1 MEEVEGKSK
10 WYRMVKGEVGL
21 EEYRSGGS
29 GRGKTSVSGSAGL
42 FEGKKQWKMCADD
55 RCMLC
60 NSGETGC
67 ETRCEEFKWEKQQL
81 LQKIGRMEGTHGWM
95 SMEGWRMRERWHYC

>member
-29 GRGKTSVSGSAGL
+29 GRGKISVSGSAGL
-42 FEGKKQWKMCADD
+42 FEGKK
-55 RCMLC
+55 
-60 NSGETGC
+60 
-67 ETRCEEFKWEKQQL
+67 
-81 LQKIGRMEGTHGWM
+81 
-95 SMEGWRMRERWHYC
+95 

>member
-42 FEGKKQWKMCADD
+42 FEGKKQCKMCADD
-55 RCMLC
+55 RCMFSLVPRPLPPKEC
-60 NSGETGC
+60 SSGGSGLG
-67 ETRCEEFKWEKQQL
+67 TRL
-81 LQKIGRMEGTHGWM
+81 V
-95 SMEGWRMRERWHYC
+95 YVV